1 MQVSLE
7 VQSRS
12 PRSVCSVLR
21 YRVRH
26 VTSDTAAAFHPS
38 VLCIRLSHGT
48 ERSHGDPAVDFSKT
62 LTDATDAA
70 LEAAQEGWV

>member
-1 MQVSLE
+1 MCCDIE
-7 VQSRS
+7 
-12 PRSVCSVLR
+12 
-21 YRVRH
+21 
-26 VTSDTAAAFHPS
+26 SDTSRQTPLRRFIP
-38 VLCIRLSHGT
+38 LSFVFVCLIGT